1 MHLSWYHYPSVV
13 FIKTEDPDLPAF
25 YFDPLINP
33 IAPKQG
39 KLFKTESYLKVFLPL
54 LEEGLGKAYF
64 IIQVTSSQY
73 PSNFQSTRYSTIYF
87 PHCTLLLPQVQPVWR
102 TPFLR
107 RMKMKKSSVCL
118 NMYSP
123 SYRYRTAS
131 LLLVIFHRVS
141 YVACILSDCQRYLI
155 FNKYIICY

>member
-123 SYRYRTAS
+123 FYRYRTSCFTSAS
-131 LLLVIFHRVS
+131 HFPQGFICCMYFVRLP
-141 YVACILSDCQRYLI
+141 AI
-155 FNKYIICY
+155 FNI